1 MNAKNKEFE
10 NITNDVNMVSEII
23 FQQMNLIDDYLSN
36 VNNSDSETVNEL
48 LSNESKID
56 DYEKLIYDK
65 IVNCIVL
72 YNPLA
77 GELRQ
82 LMASLRITTN
92 LERIGDLCI
101 NIIESLESTNKKI
114 IGEKIKTLFVDMLK
128 FATLM
133 VRNSMSSFICCDMD
147 LAEKVL
153 NDDDVID
160 NLNEKINNLLSEFKH
175 NEAYSS
181 KEELTN
187 LLSFNYINMNIERIA
202 DNATNIA
209 EASIYMMQGEDI
221 RHTN

>member
-1 MNAKNKEFE
+1 MNTKNIAFE
-10 NITNDVNMVSEII
+10 NITNDVNIVSEII
-23 FQQMNLIDDYLSN
+23 FQQMNLIDDYLSKEN
-36 VNNSDSETVNEL
+36 SSDNEIISKLLNNEN
-48 LSNESKID
+48 KID
-56 DYEKLIYDK
+56 EYEKLIYDK

-77 GELRQ
+77 RELRQ
-82 LMASLRITTN
+82 LMSCLRITTN

-101 NIIESLESTNKKI
+101 NIIESFESTNKRI
-114 IGEKIKTLFVDMLK
+114 IGENVKTLFVDMLK
-128 FATLM
+128 FTTLM
-133 VRNSMSSFICCDMD
+133 VRNSMSSFICCDTV
-147 LAEKVL
+147 LAQKVL

-160 NLNEKINNLLSEFKH
+160 NLNEKINSLLIEFKH
-175 NEAYSS
+175 NDAYSS

>member
-77 GELRQ
+77 RELRQ

-160 NLNEKINNLLSEFKH
+160 NLNEKIKNLLSEFKH

>member
-56 DYEKLIYDK
+56 DYEKRIYDK